1 MLKVRFSEKSKQLIV
16 SENNIQNYFELIDKQ
31 CIDIFLP
38 THKDYIIVEE
48 HEPADICIVGI
59 QHTDNSLL
67 RENEFNIFLSLENFS
82 AGRSHYQHFN
92 KFGRFNNPMIKLYI
106 YNDICIPKENV
117 IPVLYQRINYFNRIK
132 NNYNDLNIPFREKRF
147 CLFTSRNLLN
157 HNKHNILTALQKLG
171 HIDTL
176 DQYNHIIRNK
186 SCYNSIELLRIYN
199 QYKFV
204 IAFENSKTQGYIT
217 EKIFNVFLAKSIPIY
232 DGDPNISDVINS
244 NSFLQ
249 YDDRIIQKVQML
261 MNNEKLYN
269 SIIEKEKTKEF
280 DYTFINDNFDRL
292 LSNVQRDN
300 SL

>member
-1 MLKVRFSEKSKQLIV
+1 MLRVRFSEKSKQCIV
-16 SENNIQNYFELIDKQ
+16 TENNVQNYYELIDKQ
-31 CIDIFLP
+31 CLDIFLP
-38 THKDYIIVEE
+38 THRDYIIVEE

-132 NNYNDLNIPFREKRF
+132 NNYNDLNIPFREKKF

-157 HNKHNILTALQKLG
+157 HNKQGILTALQKLG

-176 DQYNHIIRNK
+176 DNYNLIVKNK

-204 IAFENSKTQGYIT
+204 IAFENSKSQGYIT

-232 DGDPNISDVINS
+232 DGDPRISDVINTS
-244 NSFLQ
+244 SFLQ

-269 SIIEKEKTKEF
+269 SIIEKEKTKEL

-292 LSNVQRDN
+292 LSDVQKAKN
-300 SL
+300 L

>member
-1 MLKVRFSEKSKQLIV
+1 MLRVRFSEKSKQLIV
-16 SENNIQNYFELIDKQ
+16 SENNVQNYYELIDKQ
-31 CIDIFLP
+31 CLDIFLP
-38 THKDYIIVEE
+38 IHKDYIIVEE

-59 QHTDNSLL
+59 QHTDNCLL
-67 RENEFNIFLSLENFS
+67 REDEFNIFLSLENFS
-82 AGRSHYQHFN
+82 AGRLHYKHFN

-132 NNYNDLNIPFREKRF
+132 NNYNDLNIPFREKKF

-157 HNKHNILTALQKLG
+157 CNKRSILTALQKLG

-176 DQYNHIIRNK
+176 DKYNLIVKNK

-232 DGDPNISDVINS
+232 DGDPRISDVINS
-244 NSFLQ
+244 SSFLQ

-269 SIIEKEKTKEF
+269 SIIEKEKTKEL

-292 LSNVQRDN
+292 LIKS
-300 SL
+300 